1 MNPLNPGS
9 ALIASGN
16 FVMEVKQY
24 FRNADQFVIPIGEG
38 RCKLSSTEQYI
49 LNSKYVNINGT
60 ECIRE
65 QMYALPDIDENSTIP
80 LNFYFRKRNPDEE
93 QRLI

>member
-1 MNPLNPGS
+1 MNPLKHGS
-9 ALIASGN
+9 ALISNGN

-24 FRNADQFVIPIGEG
+24 FRNADQFVIAIGEG

-65 QMYALPDIDENSTIP
+65 QMYALPNVDENSTTP
-80 LNFYFRKRNPDEE
+80 LTFYFRKRNPDEE
-93 QRLI
+93 YRLI